1 MIVCRGGRSL
11 AMEHRNF
18 EQPPNI
24 LKFGLPQGESFFKI
38 KSWF

>member
-18 EQPPNI
+18 EQPPRNI
-24 LKFGLPQGESFFKI
+24 LKFGLPPGESFFLN
-38 KSWF
+38 